1 MISHKNLF
9 GISKNRFFHE
19 ISFVNDITLRFAAF
33 FISYGHT
40 VLKDS
45 KMTLN
50 WNLYIMFKKA
60 ITLQISFM
68 TTVNQTKKKKDGVNN
83 AMKQNRPLKMDARIE
98 MRTKGI
104 KSNKIIILL
113 FHILFKA
120 ELILMNIHYL

>member
-1 MISHKNLF
+1 
-9 GISKNRFFHE
+9 
-19 ISFVNDITLRFAAF
+19 
-33 FISYGHT
+33 
-40 VLKDS
+40 
-45 KMTLN
+45 MTLN

>member
-1 MISHKNLF
+1 MILL
-9 GISKNRFFHE
+9 
-19 ISFVNDITLRFAAF
+19 LRFAAF

-98 MRTKGI
+98 MRTKSI
-104 KSNKIIILL
+104 KSNKIMILL
-113 FHILFKA
+113 FHILFKVK
-120 ELILMNIHYL
+120 LISMNIHYI

>member
-1 MISHKNLF
+1 
-9 GISKNRFFHE
+9 
-19 ISFVNDITLRFAAF
+19 
-33 FISYGHT
+33 
-40 VLKDS
+40 
-45 KMTLN
+45 
-50 WNLYIMFKKA
+50 MFKKA

-104 KSNKIIILL
+104 KSDEIIILL
-113 FHILFKA
+113 FSYLFKV